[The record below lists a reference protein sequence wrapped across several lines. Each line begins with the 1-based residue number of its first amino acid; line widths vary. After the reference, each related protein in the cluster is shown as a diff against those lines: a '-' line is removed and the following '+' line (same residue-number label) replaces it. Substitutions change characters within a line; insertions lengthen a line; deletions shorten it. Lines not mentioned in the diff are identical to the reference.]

1 MEEDQ
6 VMLAFFD
13 TLVQRELETWT
24 SNSSSANAMGQ
35 QTTTGSD
42 SSSHS
47 SSGHTGSSTQS
58 DEQSDGDTPNVSEL
72 SWQTHP
78 NRIFYLIAKKRR
90 ALLQLAVKGT
100 GGQHRNVEQLLARL
114 LGEQRQVATQARISE
129 WLEET
134 HRLFGDDELPTTSAE
149 AASRERLRRESISL
163 ATSRSPRKP
172 PELRMSE

>member
-13 TLVQRELETWT
+13 TLVQRELETWNSTT
-24 SNSSSANAMGQ
+24 SIGNGTVL
-35 QTTTGSD
+35 QTVSSD
-42 SSSHS
+42 SSAE
-47 SSGHTGSSTQS
+47 SST
-58 DEQSDGDTPNVSEL
+58 EQSDSRTDSEEQSEVDTPNVSEL
-72 SWQTHP
+72 SWLTHP

-90 ALLQLAVKGT
+90 ALLELAVKGT

-114 LGEQRQVATQARISE
+114 MGEQRQVATQVRISE

-149 AASRERLRRESISL
+149 AAARERSRRESISQPS
-163 ATSRSPRKP
+163 SRSPRKP